1 MFGLGRV
8 ADKRAE
14 RKRLRKQAVRSQE
27 QVPHHRLDVAG
38 LPPQSRYPQ
47 DDSQQQQ
54 PQPSRYPQR
63 RQPPPPSRYP
73 QQQQHHHPQR
83 QQQQDQNQNQQRQLH
98 EAQHQQQTQQAQRQQ
113 SKQEQEPGHHIQH
126 QQEHQ
131 KDQLAHQHE
140 RQQQPQHHPPTHQP
154 PIIPLPKATIS
165 AAPPPRP
172 PPLPANPPPT
182 NSSHTPQTMSPVS
195 SAAARSSMPPPS
207 ISSIPQTFPGRLMV
221 GSWNLEQFT
230 MHGKDTRVSGEKIGR
245 VADTLVCCLQRLGAG
260 GLMIV
265 ALQEV
270 LAPAAVTCL
279 VEALAL
285 KSARA
290 WGCFVTQQP
299 VGRYGRSEFAAFI
312 WTDSPS
318 ICLDP
323 ATHFHVLTG
332 QDLAQHV
339 RTGKADASKGFLRSP
354 LYGLFRVGAA
364 NLLLLNCHLSATA
377 TDAAAEVAMLDR
389 LVTAIRAD
397 NAKLEHRFSFFNLVR
412 SSQRRGAILVLGDF
426 NLPIPAS
433 LNPLPPCLPPPPS
446 HPPNTLGADSD
457 APTMPQTRAQTALQR
472 AHPATPW
479 QVFQRFGYANL
490 VPAHLPTNSPF
501 AKSRVH
507 IDDIFLPASLAPR
520 MAIAAGVEQP
530 PASVTDKAGY
540 PNHLFVWA
548 ELDMSVLQPGTPS
561 VKLSKIRPLHP
572 PRMK

>member
-1 MFGLGRV
+1 
-8 ADKRAE
+8 
-14 RKRLRKQAVRSQE
+14 
-27 QVPHHRLDVAG
+27 
-38 LPPQSRYPQ
+38 
-47 DDSQQQQ
+47 
-54 PQPSRYPQR
+54 
-63 RQPPPPSRYP
+63 
-73 QQQQHHHPQR
+73 
-83 QQQQDQNQNQQRQLH
+83 
-98 EAQHQQQTQQAQRQQ
+98 
-113 SKQEQEPGHHIQH
+113 
-126 QQEHQ
+126 
-131 KDQLAHQHE
+131 
-140 RQQQPQHHPPTHQP
+140 
-154 PIIPLPKATIS
+154 
-165 AAPPPRP
+165 
-172 PPLPANPPPT
+172 
-182 NSSHTPQTMSPVS
+182 
-195 SAAARSSMPPPS
+195 MPPA
-207 ISSIPQTFPGRLMV
+207 SIPQIFLGKLMV

-230 MHGKDTRVSGEKIGR
+230 MHGKDTRISGEKIGR
-245 VADTLVCCLQRLGAG
+245 IANTLVCCLQRLGAG

-265 ALQEV
+265 ALQVGGPGPRSSDLPGRGPGPEERQG
-270 LAPAAVTCL
+270 L
-279 VEALAL
+279 
-285 KSARA
+285 
-290 WGCFVTQQP
+290 GCFVTQQP